1 MKPSVGQLYGDRYRL
16 QLRIAIGGMGEVWQA
31 EDELIL
37 RPVAIKILKE
47 EYLSDPNF
55 LERFR
60 SEARSA
66 ALVEHE
72 GIANVFDY
80 GEDTGAAYL
89 VMELV
94 PGESLSRLLE
104 REKRLT
110 EDRVLDIMAQTAR
123 ALAAAHAR
131 GLVHRDIKPGNLL
144 ITPDS
149 KVKITDFGIARV
161 GDQVPLT
168 KTGQV
173 MGTVQ
178 YLAPE
183 QATGKSSTPATD
195 LYSLGVV
202 SYEALAGRR
211 PFTGENQM
219 AIAMAHINEMPPAL
233 PESVDPRV
241 QNLVLSCLAKKP
253 NQRPESATSLA
264 IRAEALLREKRK
276 GAKPKPVEINKDT
289 DPQTEVFTAD
299 TAPLPRA
306 PIVWPWIATLV
317 LLGLTAVVVIV
328 AILSDN
334 NAQEIDITPTQTQSQ
349 EPEPEPEPAT
359 TEEPE
364 PEPEPSKILVLRS
377 DIIGENLSA
386 VTATLAE
393 QGFEVNA
400 IPGELIPGT
409 DPRVRTVYAVS
420 PTGSLEIGI
429 RIDVTYYVGDF
440 EDIPV
445 EIPEPEPTETEETV
459 VTDPENPDGA
469 EVPVD
474 PVPANPTPTD
484 PASGDGEPATDS
496 GTSE

>member
-1 MKPSVGQLYGDRYRL
+1 VKPAVGQLYGDRYRL

-37 RPVAIKILKE
+37 RQVAIKILKE
-47 EYLSDPNF
+47 EYLSDPLF
-55 LERFR
+55 IERFR
-60 SEARSA
+60 TEAKSA

-72 GIANVFDY
+72 GIANVYDY
-80 GEDTGAAYL
+80 GEDTNAAYL

-94 PGESLSRLLE
+94 PGESLSRVIE
-104 REKRLT
+104 REKKLPDT
-110 EDRVLDIMAQTAR
+110 RVLDIMAQTSR
-123 ALAAAHAR
+123 ALGAAHAR

-144 ITPDS
+144 ITPDG

-183 QATGKSSTPATD
+183 QATGKPSTPATD

-202 SYEALAGRR
+202 AYEALSGKR

-233 PESVDPRV
+233 PESIDPRV

-264 IRAEALLREKRK
+264 IRAEALLREKK
-276 GAKPKPVEINKDT
+276 GKPTIRSIKEVEDDPV
-289 DPQTEVFTAD
+289 TELITTD

-306 PIVWPWIATLV
+306 PIVWPWIATLG

-328 AILSDN
+328 AILSDP
-334 NAQEIDITPTQTQSQ
+334 NADDVVQTPSPTTTQTQEPS
-349 EPEPEPEPAT
+349 PEPTA
-359 TEEPE
+359 
-364 PEPEPSKILVLRS
+364 EPEPSDEPRNILILRS
-377 DIIGENLSA
+377 DIIDQNLSD
-386 VTATLAE
+386 VTATLTE
-393 QGFEVNA
+393 QGFVVNA
-400 IPGELIPGT
+400 IPGELIPGD

-420 PTGSLEIGI
+420 PTGSIVEGST
-429 RIDVTYYVGDF
+429 IDVTYYVGDF
-440 EDIPV
+440 AEIPV
-445 EIPEPEPTETEETV
+445 EIPEADPTESATVSPDVSESPTVSDEVGTEPDPDAPTEE
-459 VTDPENPDGA
+459 
-469 EVPVD
+469 
-474 PVPANPTPTD
+474 PAPSD
-484 PASGDGEPATDS
+484 
-496 GTSE
+496 

>member
-1 MKPSVGQLYGDRYRL
+1 MKPAVGQLYGDRYRL

-37 RPVAIKILKE
+37 RQVAIKILKE

-104 REKRLT
+104 REKRLS
-110 EDRVLDIMAQTAR
+110 EERVLDIIGQTSR

-144 ITPDS
+144 ITPDG

-183 QATGKSSTPATD
+183 QATGKASTPATD

-202 SYEALAGRR
+202 AYEALAGKR

-233 PESVDPRV
+233 PESIDPRV

-276 GAKPKPVEINKDT
+276 GAPAAKPVPLEDG
-289 DPQTEVFTAD
+289 PATELLVPD

-328 AILSDN
+328 AILSDVD
-334 NAQEIDITPTQTQSQ
+334 AGEIDVSPSPSNTQTQTQ
-349 EPEPEPEPAT
+349 D
-359 TEEPE
+359 
-364 PEPEPSKILVLRS
+364 PEPSAQPSAEPTDEPRKVLILRS
-377 DIIGENLSA
+377 DIIGENLST
-386 VTATLAE
+386 VTTKLTE
-393 QGFEVNA
+393 QGFIVNA

-409 DPRVRTVYAVS
+409 DARVRTVYAVS
-420 PTGSLEIGI
+420 PTGSITQGTT
-429 RIDVTYYVGDF
+429 IDVTYYVGNF

-445 EIPEPEPTETEETV
+445 EIPEPEVVETPSESGEVTTSPEVTESPVIEE
-459 VTDPENPDGA
+459 G
-469 EVPVD
+469 
-474 PVPANPTPTD
+474 
-484 PASGDGEPATDS
+484 ATDS

>member
-1 MKPSVGQLYGDRYRL
+1 MKPAVGQLYGDRYRL
-16 QLRIAIGGMGEVWQA
+16 KLRIAIGGMGEVWQA

-104 REKRLT
+104 REKRLP
-110 EDRVLDIMAQTAR
+110 EDRVLDIMAQTSR

-144 ITPDS
+144 ITPDG

-233 PESVDPRV
+233 PESIDPRV

-276 GAKPKPVEINKDT
+276 GMKPSPVVETGDDGPK
-289 DPQTEVFTAD
+289 TELFTAD

-334 NAQEIDITPTQTQSQ
+334 NAEDIDITPSPTQTQ
-349 EPEPEPEPAT
+349 EPTPTA

-364 PEPEPSKILVLRS
+364 PEEQEARILLLRS
-377 DIIGENLSA
+377 DVIGQNLSS
-386 VTATLAE
+386 VTAALTE

-409 DPRVRTVYAVS
+409 DARVRTIYAVS
-420 PTGSLEIGI
+420 PTGSLERGTK
-429 RIDVTYYVGDF
+429 IDVTYYVGNF

-445 EIPEPEPTETEETV
+445 EIPEPEPPATESPTV
-459 VTDPENPDGA
+459 SDTVSPEVSESA
-469 EVPVD
+469 EVSPD
-474 PVPANPTPTD
+474 
-484 PASGDGEPATDS
+484 EPADS

>member
-1 MKPSVGQLYGDRYRL
+1 MKPAVGQLYGDRYRL

-37 RPVAIKILKE
+37 RQVAIKILKE
-47 EYLSDPNF
+47 EYLSDPLF
-55 LERFR
+55 IERFR
-60 SEARSA
+60 TEAKSA

-72 GIANVFDY
+72 GIANVYDY
-80 GEDTGAAYL
+80 GEDTNAAYL

-94 PGESLSRLLE
+94 PGESLSRVIE
-104 REKRLT
+104 REKKLPDT
-110 EDRVLDIMAQTAR
+110 RVLDIMAQTAR
-123 ALAAAHAR
+123 ALGAAHAR

-144 ITPDS
+144 ITPDG

-183 QATGKSSTPATD
+183 QATGKPSTPATD

-202 SYEALAGRR
+202 AYEALSGKR

-233 PESVDPRV
+233 PESIDPRV

-264 IRAEALLREKRK
+264 IRAEALLREKK
-276 GAKPKPVEINKDT
+276 GKPTIRSIKEVEDDPV
-289 DPQTEVFTAD
+289 TELITTD

-306 PIVWPWIATLV
+306 PIVWPWIATLG

-328 AILSDN
+328 AILSDP
-334 NAQEIDITPTQTQSQ
+334 NADDVVQTPSPTQTQTQ
-349 EPEPEPEPAT
+349 EPSPEPTA
-359 TEEPE
+359 
-364 PEPEPSKILVLRS
+364 EPEPSEEPQNILILRS
-377 DIIGENLSA
+377 DIIDQNLSD
-386 VTATLAE
+386 VTATLTE
-393 QGFEVNA
+393 QGFVVNA
-400 IPGELIPGT
+400 IPGELIPGD

-420 PTGSLEIGI
+420 PTGSIVQGST
-429 RIDVTYYVGDF
+429 IDVTYYVGNF
-440 EDIPV
+440 AEIPV
-445 EIPEPEPTETEETV
+445 EIPDPDPTESATV
-459 VTDPENPDGA
+459 SPDISESPTISGEATVEPDPDAPA
-469 EVPVD
+469 E
-474 PVPANPTPTD
+474 
-484 PASGDGEPATDS
+484 EPAPSD
-496 GTSE
+496 

>member
-1 MKPSVGQLYGDRYRL
+1 MKPAVGQLYGDRYRL

-37 RPVAIKILKE
+37 RQVAIKILKE
-47 EYLSDPNF
+47 EYLSDPLF
-55 LERFR
+55 IERFR
-60 SEARSA
+60 TEAKSA

-72 GIANVFDY
+72 GIANVYDY
-80 GEDTGAAYL
+80 GEDTNAAYL

-94 PGESLSRLLE
+94 PGESLSRVIE
-104 REKRLT
+104 REKKLPDT
-110 EDRVLDIMAQTAR
+110 RVLDIMAQTSR
-123 ALAAAHAR
+123 ALGAAHAR

-144 ITPDS
+144 ITPDG

-183 QATGKSSTPATD
+183 QATGKPSTPATD

-202 SYEALAGRR
+202 AYEALSGKR

-233 PESVDPRV
+233 PESIDPRV

-264 IRAEALLREKRK
+264 IRAEALLREKK
-276 GAKPKPVEINKDT
+276 GKPTIRSIKEVEDDPV
-289 DPQTEVFTAD
+289 TELITTD

-306 PIVWPWIATLV
+306 PIVWPWIATLG

-328 AILSDN
+328 AILSDP
-334 NAQEIDITPTQTQSQ
+334 NADDVVQTPSPTATQTQEPS
-349 EPEPEPEPAT
+349 PEPTA
-359 TEEPE
+359 
-364 PEPEPSKILVLRS
+364 EPEPSDEPRNILILRS
-377 DIIGENLSA
+377 DIIDQNLSD
-386 VTATLAE
+386 VTATLTE
-393 QGFEVNA
+393 QGFVVNA
-400 IPGELIPGT
+400 IPGELIPGD

-420 PTGSLEIGI
+420 PTGSIVKGST
-429 RIDVTYYVGDF
+429 IDVTYYVGDF
-440 EDIPV
+440 AEIPV
-445 EIPEPEPTETEETV
+445 EIPEADPTESAPASPDATESPTDSEGVGTEPEPASDPEPDTPTEE
-459 VTDPENPDGA
+459 
-469 EVPVD
+469 
-474 PVPANPTPTD
+474 PAPSD
-484 PASGDGEPATDS
+484 
-496 GTSE
+496 

>member
-1 MKPSVGQLYGDRYRL
+1 MKPAVGQLYGDRYRL

-37 RPVAIKILKE
+37 RQVAIKILKE
-47 EYLSDPNF
+47 EYLSDPLF
-55 LERFR
+55 IERFR
-60 SEARSA
+60 TEAKSA

-72 GIANVFDY
+72 GIANVYDY
-80 GEDTGAAYL
+80 GEDTNAAYL

-94 PGESLSRLLE
+94 PGESLSRVIE
-104 REKRLT
+104 REKKLPDT
-110 EDRVLDIMAQTAR
+110 RVLDIMAQTSR
-123 ALAAAHAR
+123 ALGAAHAR

-144 ITPDS
+144 ITPDG

-183 QATGKSSTPATD
+183 QATGKPSTPATD

-202 SYEALAGRR
+202 AYEALSGKR

-233 PESVDPRV
+233 PESIDPRV

-264 IRAEALLREKRK
+264 IRAEALLREKK
-276 GAKPKPVEINKDT
+276 GKPTIRSIKEVEDDPV
-289 DPQTEVFTAD
+289 TELITTD

-306 PIVWPWIATLV
+306 PIVWPWIATLG

-328 AILSDN
+328 AILSDP
-334 NAQEIDITPTQTQSQ
+334 NADDVVQTPSPTTTQTQEPS
-349 EPEPEPEPAT
+349 PEPTA
-359 TEEPE
+359 
-364 PEPEPSKILVLRS
+364 EPEPSDEPRNILILRS
-377 DIIGENLSA
+377 DIIDQNLSD
-386 VTATLAE
+386 VTATLTE
-393 QGFEVNA
+393 QGFVVNA
-400 IPGELIPGT
+400 IPGELIPGD
-409 DPRVRTVYAVS
+409 DPRVLTVYAVS
-420 PTGSLEIGI
+420 PTGSIVEGST
-429 RIDVTYYVGDF
+429 IDVTYYVGDF
-440 EDIPV
+440 AEIPV
-445 EIPEPEPTETEETV
+445 EIPEADPTESATVSPDVSESPTVSDEVGTEPDPDAPTEE
-459 VTDPENPDGA
+459 
-469 EVPVD
+469 
-474 PVPANPTPTD
+474 PAPSD
-484 PASGDGEPATDS
+484 
-496 GTSE
+496 

>member
-1 MKPSVGQLYGDRYRL
+1 MKPAVGQLYGDRYRL
-16 QLRIAIGGMGEVWQA
+16 KLRIAIGGMGEVWQA

-104 REKRLT
+104 REKRLP
-110 EDRVLDIMAQTAR
+110 EDRVLDIMAQTSR

-144 ITPDS
+144 ITPDG

-202 SYEALAGRR
+202 SYEALAGKR

-233 PESVDPRV
+233 PESIDPRV

-276 GAKPKPVEINKDT
+276 GMKPS
-289 DPQTEVFTAD
+289 TEVKAGDDSPKTELFTAD

-334 NAQEIDITPTQTQSQ
+334 NAEDIDITPSPTQTQ
-349 EPEPEPEPAT
+349 EPTPTA

-364 PEPEPSKILVLRS
+364 PEEQEARILLLRS
-377 DIIGENLSA
+377 DVIGQNLSS
-386 VTATLAE
+386 VTAALTE

-409 DPRVRTVYAVS
+409 DDRVRTIYAVS
-420 PTGSLEIGI
+420 PTGSLERGTK
-429 RIDVTYYVGDF
+429 IDVTYYVGNF

-445 EIPEPEPTETEETV
+445 EIPEPEP
-459 VTDPENPDGA
+459 
-469 EVPVD
+469 
-474 PVPANPTPTD
+474 
-484 PASGDGEPATDS
+484 PASESPTISDTVSPEVSESPEVVEEGPADS

>member
-1 MKPSVGQLYGDRYRL
+1 MKPAVGQLYGDRYRL

-37 RPVAIKILKE
+37 RQVAIKILKE
-47 EYLSDPNF
+47 EYMGDPMF

-60 SEARSA
+60 TEAKSA

-72 GIANVFDY
+72 GIANIFDY
-80 GEDTGAAYL
+80 GEDAGSAYL

-104 REKRLT
+104 REKKLS
-110 EDRVLDIMAQTAR
+110 EEKVLDIIAQTSR
-123 ALAAAHAR
+123 ALGAAHSR

-144 ITPDS
+144 ITPEG

-183 QATGKSSTPATD
+183 QATGKTSTPATD

-202 SYEALAGRR
+202 AYEALAGKR

-233 PESVDPRV
+233 PETIDPRV

-253 NQRPESATSLA
+253 SQRPESATSLA

-276 GAKPKPVEINKDT
+276 PGFRVNTSTDT
-289 DPQTEVFTAD
+289 SYIEQSVTEVIPTD

-306 PIVWPWIATLV
+306 PIVWPWLATV
-317 LLGLTAVVVIV
+317 GLLGITAIVVIV
-328 AILSDN
+328 AILSEPDTDN
-334 NAQEIDITPTQTQSQ
+334 LPTQSPTSS
-349 EPEPEPEPAT
+349 ETTPSEGATESAVVSESPEAT
-359 TEEPE
+359 SEL
-364 PEPEPSKILVLRS
+364 ILRS
-377 DIIGENLSA
+377 EIIGENLSI
-386 VTATLAE
+386 VTARLAE
-393 QGFEVNA
+393 LGMRVNA
-400 IPGELIPGT
+400 IAGDEVPAGSPLA
-409 DPRVRTVYAVS
+409 RTVYAVS
-420 PTGSLEIGI
+420 PTGNITIGSV
-429 RIDVTYYVGDF
+429 IDVTYYVEKV
-440 EDIPV
+440 EDAPVVIPNPGTTDSATV
-445 EIPEPEPTETEETV
+445 SDPAAGSTEE
-459 VTDPENPDGA
+459 G
-469 EVPVD
+469 
-474 PVPANPTPTD
+474 
-484 PASGDGEPATDS
+484 SQG
-496 GTSE
+496 

>member
-1 MKPSVGQLYGDRYRL
+1 MKPAVGQLYGDRYRL

-37 RPVAIKILKE
+37 RQVAIKILKQ
-47 EYLSDPNF
+47 EYLSDPDF

-72 GIANVFDY
+72 GIANVYDY

-94 PGESLSRLLE
+94 PGESMSRLLE
-104 REKRLT
+104 RDKRLR
-110 EDRVLDIMAQTAR
+110 EEKVLDIMAQTAR

-144 ITPDS
+144 ITPDG

-183 QATGKSSTPATD
+183 QATGKPSTPATD

-202 SYEALAGRR
+202 AYEALAGKR

-233 PESVDPRV
+233 PESIDPRV

-253 NQRPESATSLA
+253 TQRPESATSLA

-276 GAKPKPVEINKDT
+276 SSGQDKPEPVSQQ
-289 DPQTEVFTAD
+289 DPITEVFTAD

-317 LLGLTAVVVIV
+317 LLGITAVVVIV
-328 AILSDN
+328 AILTDN
-334 NAQEIDITPTQTQSQ
+334 NADGVDTTPSPTQTQ
-349 EPEPEPEPAT
+349 EPAPTATPEPEPET
-359 TEEPE
+359 TDEPR
-364 PEPEPSKILVLRS
+364 KILILRS

-386 VTATLAE
+386 VTAKLTE
-393 QGFEVNA
+393 QGFNVNA

-409 DPRVRTVYAVS
+409 DPRVRTIYAVS
-420 PTGSLEIGI
+420 PTGSITQGTT
-429 RIDVTYYVGDF
+429 IDVTYYVGNF

-445 EIPEPEPTETEETV
+445 EIPEPEPTLPSSESPG
-459 VTDPENPDGA
+459 VTDSPAVSESATVSDEAAGA
-469 EVPVD
+469 E
-474 PVPANPTPTD
+474 A
-484 PASGDGEPATDS
+484 
-496 GTSE
+496 GTSG

>member
-1 MKPSVGQLYGDRYRL
+1 MKPAVGQLYGDRYRL
-16 QLRIAIGGMGEVWQA
+16 KLRIAIGGMGEVWQA

-37 RPVAIKILKE
+37 RNVAIKILKQ
-47 EYLSDPNF
+47 EYLGDPLF

-60 SEARSA
+60 TEAKSA

-72 GIANVFDY
+72 GIAQVFDY
-80 GEDTGAAYL
+80 GEDTGSAYL

-94 PGESLSRLLE
+94 PGESMSRLIE
-104 REKRLT
+104 RERKLAEET
-110 EDRVLDIMAQTAR
+110 VLDIMAQTSR

-131 GLVHRDIKPGNLL
+131 GLIHRDIKPGNLL
-144 ITPDS
+144 ITPEG

-183 QATGKSSTPATD
+183 QATGKPSTPATD

-202 SYEALAGRR
+202 AYEALAGKR

-233 PESVDPRV
+233 PEGIDPRV

-276 GAKPKPVEINKDT
+276 PGYSTSAVSSGKDET
-289 DPQTEVFTAD
+289 TVTEVIPTD
-299 TAPLPRA
+299 TAALPKA
-306 PIVWPWIATLV
+306 PGVWPWIATLG
-317 LLGLTAVVVIV
+317 LLGITAIVVIV
-328 AILSDN
+328 AILSDPDTDS
-334 NAQEIDITPTQTQSQ
+334 IPTPTPSPTESVVS
-349 EPEPEPEPAT
+349 ESPAIEET
-359 TEEPE
+359 PTESPA
-364 PEPEPSKILVLRS
+364 PKNILILRS
-377 DIIGENLSA
+377 DIIGENLSD
-386 VTATLAE
+386 VTARLSE
-393 QGFEVNA
+393 LGMRVNA
-400 IPGELIPGT
+400 IPGQLIPGT

-420 PTGSLEIGI
+420 PTGNIEVGTV
-429 RIDVTYYVGDF
+429 IDITYYVGEVDNL
-440 EDIPV
+440 PV
-445 EIPEPEPTETEETV
+445 EIPGPETGTESPVATESEV
-459 VTDPENPDGA
+459 VEG
-469 EVPVD
+469 E
-474 PVPANPTPTD
+474 
-484 PASGDGEPATDS
+484 SGSNG
-496 GTSE
+496 

>member
-1 MKPSVGQLYGDRYRL
+1 MKPAVGQLYGDRYRL

-37 RPVAIKILKE
+37 RQVAIKILKE
-47 EYLSDPNF
+47 EYLSDPLF
-55 LERFR
+55 IERFR
-60 SEARSA
+60 TEAKSA

-72 GIANVFDY
+72 GIANVYDY
-80 GEDTGAAYL
+80 GEDTNAAYL

-94 PGESLSRLLE
+94 PGESLSRVIE
-104 REKRLT
+104 REKKLPDT
-110 EDRVLDIMAQTAR
+110 RVLDIMAQTSR
-123 ALAAAHAR
+123 ALGAAHAR

-144 ITPDS
+144 ITPDG

-183 QATGKSSTPATD
+183 QATGKPSTPATD

-202 SYEALAGRR
+202 AYEALSGKR

-233 PESVDPRV
+233 PESIDPRV

-264 IRAEALLREKRK
+264 IRAEALLREKK
-276 GAKPKPVEINKDT
+276 GKPTVRSIKEVEDDPV
-289 DPQTEVFTAD
+289 TELITTD

-306 PIVWPWIATLV
+306 PIVWPWIATLG

-328 AILSDN
+328 AILSDP
-334 NAQEIDITPTQTQSQ
+334 NADDVVQTPSPTTTQTQEPS
-349 EPEPEPEPAT
+349 PEPTA
-359 TEEPE
+359 
-364 PEPEPSKILVLRS
+364 EPEPSDEPRNILILRS
-377 DIIGENLSA
+377 DIIDQNLSD
-386 VTATLAE
+386 VTATLTE
-393 QGFEVNA
+393 QGFVVNA
-400 IPGELIPGT
+400 IPGELIPGD

-420 PTGSLEIGI
+420 PTGSIVEGST
-429 RIDVTYYVGDF
+429 IDVTYYVGDF
-440 EDIPV
+440 AEIPV
-445 EIPEPEPTETEETV
+445 EIPEADPTESATVSPDVSESPTVSDEVGTEPDPDAPTEE
-459 VTDPENPDGA
+459 
-469 EVPVD
+469 
-474 PVPANPTPTD
+474 PAPSD
-484 PASGDGEPATDS
+484 
-496 GTSE
+496 

>member
-1 MKPSVGQLYGDRYRL
+1 MKPAVGQLYGDRYRL

-37 RPVAIKILKE
+37 RQVAIKILKE
-47 EYLSDPNF
+47 EYLSDPLF
-55 LERFR
+55 IERFR
-60 SEARSA
+60 TEAKSA

-72 GIANVFDY
+72 GIANVYDY
-80 GEDTGAAYL
+80 GEDTNAAYL

-94 PGESLSRLLE
+94 PGESLSRVIE
-104 REKRLT
+104 REKKLPDT
-110 EDRVLDIMAQTAR
+110 RVLDIMAQTSR
-123 ALAAAHAR
+123 ALGAAHAR

-144 ITPDS
+144 ITPDG

-183 QATGKSSTPATD
+183 QATGKPSTPATD

-202 SYEALAGRR
+202 AYEALSGKR

-219 AIAMAHINEMPPAL
+219 DIAMDHINEMPPAL
-233 PESVDPRV
+233 PESIDPRV

-264 IRAEALLREKRK
+264 IRAEALLREKK
-276 GAKPKPVEINKDT
+276 GKPTIRSIKEVEDDPV
-289 DPQTEVFTAD
+289 TELITTD

-306 PIVWPWIATLV
+306 PIVWPWIATLG

-328 AILSDN
+328 AILSDP
-334 NAQEIDITPTQTQSQ
+334 NADDVVQTPSPTTTQTQEPS
-349 EPEPEPEPAT
+349 PEPTA
-359 TEEPE
+359 
-364 PEPEPSKILVLRS
+364 EPEPSDEPRNILILRS
-377 DIIGENLSA
+377 DIIDQNLSD
-386 VTATLAE
+386 VTATLTE
-393 QGFEVNA
+393 QGFVVNA
-400 IPGELIPGT
+400 IPGELIPGD

-420 PTGSLEIGI
+420 PTGSIVEGST
-429 RIDVTYYVGDF
+429 IDVTYYVGDF
-440 EDIPV
+440 AEIPV
-445 EIPEPEPTETEETV
+445 EIPEADPTESATVSPDVSESPTVSDEVGTEPDPDAPTEE
-459 VTDPENPDGA
+459 
-469 EVPVD
+469 
-474 PVPANPTPTD
+474 PAPSD
-484 PASGDGEPATDS
+484 
-496 GTSE
+496 

>member
-1 MKPSVGQLYGDRYRL
+1 MKPAVGQLYGDRYRL

-104 REKRLT
+104 RQKRLP
-110 EDRVLDIMAQTAR
+110 EDQVLDIMAQTAR

-144 ITPDS
+144 ITPEG

-202 SYEALAGRR
+202 SYEGLAGRR

-233 PESVDPRV
+233 PESIDPRV

-276 GAKPKPVEINKDT
+276 GEKPKPVTPTKES

-317 LLGLTAVVVIV
+317 LLGLTAIVVIV
-328 AILSDN
+328 AILSDYDAARN
-334 NAQEIDITPTQTQSQ
+334 EVTPSPTQTQSPESTQ
-349 EPEPEPEPAT
+349 SQEPQPDTEPAPDTEPEPDVEPEPEA
-359 TEEPE
+359 
-364 PEPEPSKILVLRS
+364 EPSKILLLRS
-377 DIIGENLSA
+377 DIIGENIST
-386 VTATLAE
+386 VTAALAE

-400 IPGELIPGT
+400 IAGELIPGT

-420 PTGSLEIGI
+420 PTGSLEIGT

-445 EIPEPEPTETEETV
+445 EIPEPEPTVTE
-459 VTDPENPDGA
+459 
-469 EVPVD
+469 
-474 PVPANPTPTD
+474 TPTD
-484 PASGDGEPATDS
+484 PDPLDPDVTETPGVDNGETPSDS
-496 GTSE
+496 GT

>member
-1 MKPSVGQLYGDRYRL
+1 MKPAVGQLYGDRYRL

-31 EDELIL
+31 EDQLIL
-37 RPVAIKILKE
+37 REVAIKILKE
-47 EYLSDPNF
+47 EYLSDPTF

-60 SEARSA
+60 TEARSA

-72 GIANVFDY
+72 GIANVYDY
-80 GEDTGAAYL
+80 GEDSNSAYL

-94 PGESLSRLLE
+94 PGESLSRVIE
-104 REKRLT
+104 REKKLP
-110 EDRVLDIMAQTAR
+110 EAKVLDIMAQTSR
-123 ALAAAHAR
+123 ALGAAHAR

-144 ITPDS
+144 ITPDGR
-149 KVKITDFGIARV
+149 VKITDFGIARV

-183 QATGKSSTPATD
+183 QATGKPSTPSTD

-202 SYEALAGRR
+202 AYEALSGKR

-233 PESVDPRV
+233 PETIDPRV

-264 IRAEALLREKRK
+264 IRAEALLREKR
-276 GAKPKPVEINKDT
+276 GNVPAPKRDKIE
-289 DPQTEVFTAD
+289 DPATELITTD

-306 PIVWPWIATLV
+306 PIVWPWIATLG

-328 AILSDN
+328 AILSEPSPSDLEN
-334 NAQEIDITPTQTQSQ
+334 TQNPTPTQTQ
-349 EPEPEPEPAT
+349 EPEPTAT
-359 TEEPE
+359 T
-364 PEPEPSKILVLRS
+364 EPEPSDEPRNVLILRS
-377 DIIGENLSA
+377 DIIDQNLSD
-386 VTATLAE
+386 VTAKLTE
-393 QGFEVNA
+393 QGFVVNA
-400 IPGELIPGT
+400 IPGELIPGD

-420 PTGSLEIGI
+420 PTGSIPEGST
-429 RIDVTYYVGDF
+429 IDVTYYVGDF
-440 EDIPV
+440 VDIPV
-445 EIPEPEPTETEETV
+445 EIPQDPTESPTVSEE
-459 VTDPENPDGA
+459 VTDSPTVSEPVSESPPA
-469 EVPVD
+469 EGSE
-474 PVPANPTPTD
+474 
-484 PASGDGEPATDS
+484 SG
-496 GTSE
+496 

>member
-1 MKPSVGQLYGDRYRL
+1 MKPAVGQLYGDRYRL

-37 RPVAIKILKE
+37 RQVAIKILKE
-47 EYLSDPNF
+47 EYLSDSNF

-72 GIANVFDY
+72 GIAKVYDY
-80 GEDTGAAYL
+80 GEDTGSAYL

-94 PGESLSRLLE
+94 PGESMSRLLE
-104 REKRLT
+104 REKKLS
-110 EDRVLDIMAQTAR
+110 EIKVLDIIAQTSR

-144 ITPDS
+144 ITPDD

-183 QATGKSSTPATD
+183 QATGKTSTSATD

-202 SYEALAGRR
+202 AYEALAGKR

-233 PESVDPRV
+233 PESIDPRV

-253 NQRPESATSLA
+253 TQRPESATSLA

-276 GAKPKPVEINKDT
+276 VSDQSVPKPKVEKESPV
-289 DPQTEVFTAD
+289 TEVFNAQ

-317 LLGLTAVVVIV
+317 LLGITAVVVIV
-328 AILSDN
+328 AILSDTD
-334 NAQEIDITPTQTQSQ
+334 IDGIDTTPTQTQTQTPAPTASS
-349 EPEPEPEPAT
+349 EPTESDEPG
-359 TEEPE
+359 
-364 PEPEPSKILVLRS
+364 KVLVLRS
-377 DIIGENLSA
+377 DVIGENLST
-386 VTATLAE
+386 VTARLTE
-393 QGFEVNA
+393 QGFKVNA

-420 PTGSLEIGI
+420 PTGSITKGSV
-429 RIDVTYYVGDF
+429 IDVTYYVGNF

-445 EIPEPEPTETEETV
+445 EIPEPEPEE
-459 VTDPENPDGA
+459 PEDDSDA
-469 EVPVD
+469 D
-474 PVPANPTPTD
+474 
-484 PASGDGEPATDS
+484 TDS
-496 GTSE
+496 PEVEPGTDTQPGQDNQTEPSE

>member
-1 MKPSVGQLYGDRYRL
+1 MKPAVGQLYGDRYRL

-37 RPVAIKILKE
+37 RQVAIKILKE
-47 EYLSDPNF
+47 EYLSDPLF
-55 LERFR
+55 IERFR
-60 SEARSA
+60 TEAKSA

-72 GIANVFDY
+72 GIANVYDY
-80 GEDTGAAYL
+80 GEDTNAAYL

-94 PGESLSRLLE
+94 PGESLSRVIE
-104 REKRLT
+104 REKKLPDT
-110 EDRVLDIMAQTAR
+110 RVLDIMAQTSR
-123 ALAAAHAR
+123 ALGAAHAR

-144 ITPDS
+144 ITPDG

-183 QATGKSSTPATD
+183 QATGKPSTPATD

-202 SYEALAGRR
+202 AYEALSGKR

-233 PESVDPRV
+233 PESIDPRV

-264 IRAEALLREKRK
+264 IRAEALLREKK
-276 GAKPKPVEINKDT
+276 GKPTIRSIKEVEDDPV
-289 DPQTEVFTAD
+289 TELITTD

-306 PIVWPWIATLV
+306 PIVWPWIATLG

-328 AILSDN
+328 AILSDP
-334 NAQEIDITPTQTQSQ
+334 NADDVVQTPSPTTTQTQEPS
-349 EPEPEPEPAT
+349 PEPTA
-359 TEEPE
+359 
-364 PEPEPSKILVLRS
+364 EPEPSDEPRNILILRS
-377 DIIGENLSA
+377 DIIDQNLSD
-386 VTATLAE
+386 VTATLTE
-393 QGFEVNA
+393 QGFVVNA
-400 IPGELIPGT
+400 IPCELIPGD

-420 PTGSLEIGI
+420 PTGSIVEGST
-429 RIDVTYYVGDF
+429 IDVTYYVGDF
-440 EDIPV
+440 AEIPV
-445 EIPEPEPTETEETV
+445 EIPEADPTESATVSPDVSESPTVSDEVGTEPEPDAPTEE
-459 VTDPENPDGA
+459 
-469 EVPVD
+469 
-474 PVPANPTPTD
+474 PAPSD
-484 PASGDGEPATDS
+484 
-496 GTSE
+496 

>member
-37 RPVAIKILKE
+37 RQVAIKILKE
-47 EYLSDPNF
+47 EYLGDPLF

-60 SEARSA
+60 TEAKSA

-72 GIANVFDY
+72 GIANIFDY
-80 GEDTGAAYL
+80 GEDAGSAYL

-104 REKRLT
+104 REKRLS
-110 EDRVLDIMAQTAR
+110 EEKVLDIIAQTSR
-123 ALAAAHAR
+123 ALGAAHAR

-144 ITPDS
+144 ITPDG

-183 QATGKSSTPATD
+183 QATGKTSTPATD

-202 SYEALAGRR
+202 AYEALAGKR

-233 PESVDPRV
+233 PETIDPRV

-253 NQRPESATSLA
+253 SQRPESATSLA

-276 GAKPKPVEINKDT
+276 PGFRASTSTDT
-289 DPQTEVFTAD
+289 SYIEQSVTEVIPTD

-306 PIVWPWIATLV
+306 PIVWPWLATV
-317 LLGLTAVVVIV
+317 GLLGITAIVVIV
-328 AILSDN
+328 AILSDPDTDN
-334 NAQEIDITPTQTQSQ
+334 LPTQSPTSTEQTTS
-349 EPEPEPEPAT
+349 PDVAT
-359 TEEPE
+359 ESAEVSESPVVTSEL
-364 PEPEPSKILVLRS
+364 ILRS
-377 DIIGENLSA
+377 EIIGENLSI
-386 VTATLAE
+386 VTARLAE
-393 QGFEVNA
+393 LGMRVNA
-400 IPGELIPGT
+400 IAGDEVPAGSPLA
-409 DPRVRTVYAVS
+409 RTVYAVS
-420 PTGSLEIGI
+420 PTGNITIGSV
-429 RIDVTYYVGDF
+429 IDVTYYVEKV
-440 EDIPV
+440 EDAPV
-445 EIPEPEPTETEETV
+445 VIPEPGTTESSTVSDPAAESTEE
-459 VTDPENPDGA
+459 G
-469 EVPVD
+469 
-474 PVPANPTPTD
+474 
-484 PASGDGEPATDS
+484 SQG
-496 GTSE
+496 

>member
-1 MKPSVGQLYGDRYRL
+1 MKPAVGQLYGDRYRL

-37 RPVAIKILKE
+37 RQVAIKILKE
-47 EYLSDPNF
+47 EYMGDPMF

-60 SEARSA
+60 TEAKSA

-72 GIANVFDY
+72 GIANIFDY
-80 GEDTGAAYL
+80 GEDAGSAYL

-104 REKRLT
+104 REKKLS
-110 EDRVLDIMAQTAR
+110 EEKVLDIIAQTSR
-123 ALAAAHAR
+123 ALGAAHSR

-144 ITPDS
+144 ITPEG

-183 QATGKSSTPATD
+183 QATGKTSTPATD

-202 SYEALAGRR
+202 AYEALAGKR

-233 PESVDPRV
+233 PETIDPRV

-253 NQRPESATSLA
+253 SQRPESATSLA

-276 GAKPKPVEINKDT
+276 PGFRVNTSTDT
-289 DPQTEVFTAD
+289 SYIEQSVTEVIPTD

-306 PIVWPWIATLV
+306 PIVWPWLATV
-317 LLGLTAVVVIV
+317 GLLGITAIVVIV
-328 AILSDN
+328 AILSEPDTEN
-334 NAQEIDITPTQTQSQ
+334 LPTQSPTSS
-349 EPEPEPEPAT
+349 ETTPSEGATESAVVSESPEAT
-359 TEEPE
+359 SEL
-364 PEPEPSKILVLRS
+364 ILRS
-377 DIIGENLSA
+377 EIIGENLSI
-386 VTATLAE
+386 VTARLAE
-393 QGFEVNA
+393 LGMRVNA
-400 IPGELIPGT
+400 IAGDEVPAGSPLA
-409 DPRVRTVYAVS
+409 RTVYAVS
-420 PTGSLEIGI
+420 PTGNITIGSV
-429 RIDVTYYVGDF
+429 IDVTYYVEKV
-440 EDIPV
+440 EDAPVVIPNPGTTDSATV
-445 EIPEPEPTETEETV
+445 SDPAAGSTEE
-459 VTDPENPDGA
+459 G
-469 EVPVD
+469 
-474 PVPANPTPTD
+474 
-484 PASGDGEPATDS
+484 SQG
-496 GTSE
+496 

>member
-37 RPVAIKILKE
+37 RQVAIKILKE

-72 GIANVFDY
+72 GIANVYDY

-94 PGESLSRLLE
+94 PGESMSRLLE
-104 REKRLT
+104 REKRLS
-110 EDRVLDIMAQTAR
+110 EERVLDIMAQTSR

-183 QATGKSSTPATD
+183 QATGKASTPATD

-202 SYEALAGRR
+202 AYEALAGKR

-233 PESVDPRV
+233 PESIDPRV

-253 NQRPESATSLA
+253 TQRPESATSLA

-276 GAKPKPVEINKDT
+276 GAPAPAPVSQASDS
-289 DPQTEVFTAD
+289 DPVTEVFTAD
-299 TAPLPRA
+299 TAPLPKA
-306 PIVWPWIATLV
+306 PIVWPWIATLL
-317 LLGLTAVVVIV
+317 LLGVTAVVVIV

-334 NAQEIDITPTQTQSQ
+334 GASVVDPTPTPTQTQSPSPTQ
-349 EPEPEPEPAT
+349 TSEPEPEPTE
-359 TEEPE
+359 TEEPR
-364 PEPEPSKILVLRS
+364 KVLVLRS
-377 DIIGENLSA
+377 DIIGENLST
-386 VTATLAE
+386 VTAKLTE
-393 QGFEVNA
+393 QGFRVNA
-400 IPGELIPGT
+400 IPGELIPGD

-420 PTGSLEIGI
+420 PTGSITPGEV
-429 RIDVTYYVGDF
+429 IDVTYYVGDF

-445 EIPEPEPTETEETV
+445 EIPEPEPTET
-459 VTDPENPDGA
+459 DPETGLPL
-469 EVPVD
+469 EPTEE
-474 PVPANPTPTD
+474 PVPAD
-484 PASGDGEPATDS
+484 PGTDS

>member
-1 MKPSVGQLYGDRYRL
+1 MKPAVGQLYGDRYRL

-37 RPVAIKILKE
+37 RQVAIKILKE
-47 EYLSDPNF
+47 EYLSDPLF
-55 LERFR
+55 IERFR
-60 SEARSA
+60 TEAKSA

-72 GIANVFDY
+72 GIANVYDY
-80 GEDTGAAYL
+80 GEDTNAAYL

-94 PGESLSRLLE
+94 PGESLSRIIE
-104 REKRLT
+104 REKKLPDT
-110 EDRVLDIMAQTAR
+110 RVLDIMAQTSR
-123 ALAAAHAR
+123 ALGAAHAR

-144 ITPDS
+144 ITPDG

-183 QATGKSSTPATD
+183 QATGKPSTPATD

-202 SYEALAGRR
+202 AYEALSGKR

-233 PESVDPRV
+233 PESIDPRV

-264 IRAEALLREKRK
+264 IRAEALLREKK
-276 GAKPKPVEINKDT
+276 GKPTIRSIKEVEDDPV
-289 DPQTEVFTAD
+289 TELITTD

-306 PIVWPWIATLV
+306 PIVWPWIATLG

-328 AILSDN
+328 AILSDP
-334 NAQEIDITPTQTQSQ
+334 NADDVVQTPSPTTTQTQEPS
-349 EPEPEPEPAT
+349 PEPTA
-359 TEEPE
+359 
-364 PEPEPSKILVLRS
+364 EPEPSDEPRNILILRS
-377 DIIGENLSA
+377 DIIDQNLSD
-386 VTATLAE
+386 VTATLTE
-393 QGFEVNA
+393 QGFVVNA
-400 IPGELIPGT
+400 IPGELIPGD

-420 PTGSLEIGI
+420 PTGSIGEGST
-429 RIDVTYYVGDF
+429 IDVTYYVGDF
-440 EDIPV
+440 AEIPV
-445 EIPEPEPTETEETV
+445 EIPEADPTESATVSPDVSESPTVSDEVGTEPDPDAPTEE
-459 VTDPENPDGA
+459 
-469 EVPVD
+469 
-474 PVPANPTPTD
+474 PAPSD
-484 PASGDGEPATDS
+484 
-496 GTSE
+496 